1 MHYQFQ
7 TFRTRFALL
16 LLATLGLSAC
26 ESGLPSGLSG
36 LNSRPKAAE
45 AKPAEDPNLRVY
57 GSPAT
62 AWAGGNCYLGGL
74 EVAAYDGVTGQ
85 RIDGVMARLSGSR
98 FDGQI
103 IPEQTVRLPM
113 GYQSGEQLNS
123 QPRSYQIELITPPG
137 YAYAEPKK
145 ILVHFDCRNRL
156 NRFAEFKIYRTAPGT
171 PTGTP
176 AGTPTGTP
184 TGTQPKATPGASAP
198 AQ

>member
-1 MHYQFQ
+1 MHYKFQ
-7 TFRTRFALL
+7 TFLPRFAALA
-16 LLATLGLSAC
+16 LATLGLAAC
-26 ESGLPSGLSG
+26 EAGLPTALSG
-36 LNSRPKAAE
+36 LDSRPKAAE
-45 AKPAEDPNLRVY
+45 SKPAEDPNLRVY
-57 GSPAT
+57 GAPAT
-62 AWAGGNCYLGGL
+62 AWAGGNCFLGGL

-98 FDGQI
+98 FDGQL

-156 NRFAEFKIYRTAPGT
+156 NRFAEFKIYRTP
-171 PTGTP
+171 
-176 AGTPTGTP
+176 
-184 TGTQPKATPGASAP
+184 PGADAAATSSTTPP

>member
-1 MHYQFQ
+1 MHY
-7 TFRTRFALL
+7 RFPTSLTHFAVLI
-16 LLATLGLSAC
+16 LATLGLAAC

-45 AKPAEDPNLRVY
+45 TKPAEDPNLRVY

-85 RIDGVMARLSGSR
+85 RIDGVVARLSGSR

-145 ILVHFDCRNRL
+145 ILVHFDCHNRL
-156 NRFAEFKIYRTAPGT
+156 NRFAEFKIYRTPPGT
-171 PTGTP
+171 PT
-176 AGTPTGTP
+176 
-184 TGTQPKATPGASAP
+184 ASPEAAAAANP
-198 AQ
+198 IQ

>member
-7 TFRTRFALL
+7 TFLPRLAGL
-16 LLATLGLSAC
+16 LLATIGLAAC
-26 ESGLPSGLSG
+26 EAGLPSALSE
-36 LNSRPKAAE
+36 LESRPKAAE

-62 AWAGGNCYLGGL
+62 AWAGGNCFLGGL

-85 RIDGVMARLSGSR
+85 RIDGVMARLTGSR

-145 ILVHFDCRNRL
+145 ILVHFDCHNRL
-156 NRFAEFKIYRTAPGT
+156 NRFAEFKIYRTPPGT
-171 PTGTP
+171 VP
-176 AGTPTGTP
+176 ATSAAGSANVP
-184 TGTQPKATPGASAP
+184 TPGATAATKP
-198 AQ
+198 Q